1 MFILGKLKM
10 LLILTV
16 VLGAVGFGA
25 WKYYTYTQEQIRI
38 YAVNAAT
45 AELAQQES
53 EAALESLHKDMAEI
67 REQFAT
73 VSAEFEIA
81 QSRVDNLEE
90 KLSEHDLG
98 ALAQAKPKL
107 IEKIVDKGTKDVL
120 RCYEILTGSPLTEE
134 EINVTKKSKA
144 NTTCYDVA
152 NPNYTPPTP

>member
-1 MFILGKLKM
+1 MFILGKIKM

-16 VLGAVGFGA
+16 VIGAVGFGA
-25 WKYYTYTQEQIRI
+25 WKYYQYTQEQIRI

-53 EAALESLHKDMAEI
+53 EQAIEALRKDMEAV
-67 REQFAT
+67 REQYTA
-73 VSAEFEIA
+73 VSEEFDRA
-81 QSRVDNLEE
+81 KSRVDKLEE
-90 KLSEHDLG
+90 ILSEHEIG
-98 ALAQAKPKL
+98 ILAQAKPKL

-144 NTTCYDVA
+144 NSSCPDVA

>member
-10 LLILTV
+10 ILILTV

-25 WKYYTYTQEQIRI
+25 WKYYQYTQEQIRI

-81 QSRVDNLEE
+81 QSRVENLEE

-134 EINVTKKSKA
+134 EKNVTKKSKA
-144 NTTCYDVA
+144 NTTCSDVA

>member
-10 LLILTV
+10 LLILAV
-16 VLGAVGFGA
+16 VLGAMGFGA
-25 WKYYTYTQEQIRI
+25 WKYYQYTQEQIRI

-45 AELAQQES
+45 AELAQEAS
-53 EAALESLHKDMAEI
+53 EAALVAIQKDMAEI
-67 REQFAT
+67 REQFAS
-73 VSAEFEIA
+73 VSADFEVA

-90 KLSEHDLG
+90 KLSKHDLG

-120 RCYEILTGSPLTEE
+120 RCYEILSGSPLTEE

-144 NTTCYDVA
+144 NTTCSDVA
-152 NPNYTPPTP
+152 NPNYTPPRP

>member
-1 MFILGKLKM
+1 MFLLGKLKM

-16 VLGAVGFGA
+16 VIGAVGFGA
-25 WKYYTYTQEQIRI
+25 WKYYQYTQEQIRI

-45 AELAQQES
+45 AELAQEQAENAI
-53 EAALESLHKDMAEI
+53 AAIQKDMAEV
-67 REQFAT
+67 REQFAS
-73 VSAEFEIA
+73 VSADFEVA
-81 QSRVDNLEE
+81 QSRVENLEG

-144 NTTCYDVA
+144 NTTCSDVA
-152 NPNYTPPTP
+152 NPNYTPPRP

>member
-1 MFILGKLKM
+1 MFILGKIKM

-16 VLGAVGFGA
+16 VIGAMGFGA
-25 WKYYTYTQEQIRI
+25 WKYYQYTQEQIRI

-45 AELAQQES
+45 AELAQEAS
-53 EAALESLHKDMAEI
+53 EAALVAIQKDMAEI
-67 REQFAT
+67 REQFAS
-73 VSAEFEIA
+73 VSADFEVA

-90 KLSEHDLG
+90 KLSKHDLG

-120 RCYEILTGSPLTEE
+120 RCYEILSGSPLTEE

-144 NTTCYDVA
+144 NTTCSDVA
-152 NPNYTPPTP
+152 NPNYTPPRP

>member
-1 MFILGKLKM
+1 MFILGKIKM

-16 VLGAVGFGA
+16 IIGAVGFGA
-25 WKYYTYTQEQIRI
+25 WKYYQYTQEQIRI

-45 AELAQQES
+45 AELAQEAS
-53 EAALESLHKDMAEI
+53 EAALVAIQKDMAEI
-67 REQFAT
+67 REQFAS
-73 VSAEFEIA
+73 VSADFEVA

-90 KLSEHDLG
+90 KLSKHDLG

-120 RCYEILTGSPLTEE
+120 RCYEILSGSPLTEE

-144 NTTCYDVA
+144 NTTCSDVA
-152 NPNYTPPTP
+152 NPNYTPPRP

>member
-1 MFILGKLKM
+1 MI
-10 LLILTV
+10 LILTV

-81 QSRVDNLEE
+81 QSRVENLEE

-134 EINVTKKSKA
+134 EKNVTKKSKA
-144 NTTCYDVA
+144 NTTCSDVA

>member
-1 MFILGKLKM
+1 MFLLGKIKM

-16 VLGAVGFGA
+16 VIGAVGFGA
-25 WKYYTYTQEQIRI
+25 WKYYQYTQEQIRI

-53 EAALESLHKDMAEI
+53 EQAIEALRKDMEAV
-67 REQFAT
+67 REQYTA
-73 VSAEFEIA
+73 VSEEFDRA
-81 QSRVDNLEE
+81 KSRVDKLEE
-90 KLSEHDLG
+90 ILSEHEIG
-98 ALAQAKPKL
+98 ILAQAKPKL

-144 NTTCYDVA
+144 NSSCPDVA

>member
-1 MFILGKLKM
+1 MFILGKIKM

-16 VLGAVGFGA
+16 VIGAMGFGA
-25 WKYYTYTQEQIRI
+25 WKYYQYTQEQIRI

-45 AELAQQES
+45 AELAQEQA
-53 EAALESLHKDMAEI
+53 EAAIVAIQKDMAEI
-67 REQFAT
+67 REQFAS
-73 VSAEFEIA
+73 VSADFEVA

-90 KLSEHDLG
+90 KLSKHDLG

-120 RCYEILTGSPLTEE
+120 RCYEILSGSPLTEE

-144 NTTCYDVA
+144 NTTCSDVA
-152 NPNYTPPTP
+152 NPNYTPPRP

>member
-1 MFILGKLKM
+1 M

-16 VLGAVGFGA
+16 VIGAMGFGA
-25 WKYYTYTQEQIRI
+25 WKYYQYTQEQIRI

-45 AELAQQES
+45 AELAQEAS
-53 EAALESLHKDMAEI
+53 EAALVAIQKDMAEI
-67 REQFAT
+67 REQFAS
-73 VSAEFEIA
+73 VSADFEVA

-90 KLSEHDLG
+90 KLSKHDLG

-120 RCYEILTGSPLTEE
+120 RCYEILSGSPLTEE

-144 NTTCYDVA
+144 NTTCSDVA
-152 NPNYTPPTP
+152 NPNYTPPRP

>member
-1 MFILGKLKM
+1 M

-16 VLGAVGFGA
+16 VIGAVGFGA
-25 WKYYTYTQEQIRI
+25 WKYYQYTQEQIRI

-53 EAALESLHKDMAEI
+53 EQAIEALRKDMEAV
-67 REQFAT
+67 REQYTA
-73 VSAEFEIA
+73 VSEEFDRA
-81 QSRVDNLEE
+81 KSRVDKLEE
-90 KLSEHDLG
+90 ILSEHEIG
-98 ALAQAKPKL
+98 ILAQAKPKL

-144 NTTCYDVA
+144 NSSCPDVA
-152 NPNYTPPTP
+152 NPNYTPPRP